1 MTTSSTRRTFLA
13 GTAAAAAVG
22 AAAGCSFDKT
32 AGGGR
37 GRRRRQGLLNVNSF
51 GPRPTFIENFNPF
64 SPTDGVI
71 GSNYL
76 YDTLGYADVNNKYE
90 IVPWLAQSIDFDPE
104 ARTATVTL
112 RDDATWSDGEKITTA
127 DLVYTV
133 MELPKQA
140 EKQKATV
147 TSYDFEVTAVDD
159 LVAEVTWSEE
169 NADISG
175 DRTLAEVPL
184 YPEHVFSAEDLAI
197 VHQRR
202 SRDLLAAGGGRPSP
216 RSGSPSRCATTTS
229 WAPGITSAP

>member
-1 MTTSSTRRTFLA
+1 M
-13 GTAAAAAVG
+13 
-22 AAAGCSFDKT
+22 
-32 AGGGR
+32 
-37 GRRRRQGLLNVNSF
+37 
-51 GPRPTFIENFNPF
+51 
-64 SPTDGVI
+64 
-71 GSNYL
+71 
-76 YDTLGYADVNNKYE
+76 
-90 IVPWLAQSIDFDPE
+90 
-104 ARTATVTL
+104 TL

-184 YPEHVFSAEDLAI
+184 YPEARLLRRGPRD

-202 SRDLLAAGGGRPSP
+202 SRDLLAAGGGRLHPAAGLLRGARRP
-216 RSGSPSRCATTTS
+216 LHGRLGSHRHRELDAVRQRRDRQVDDPAGHDGYGDPLAAERRGHDRGQGEPLLDRGAGGHREPHLQHGQGAVRRQER
-229 WAPGITSAP
+229 APGGLRRAGHGPDPFAVRHRPRLDQPHHHGREDLR